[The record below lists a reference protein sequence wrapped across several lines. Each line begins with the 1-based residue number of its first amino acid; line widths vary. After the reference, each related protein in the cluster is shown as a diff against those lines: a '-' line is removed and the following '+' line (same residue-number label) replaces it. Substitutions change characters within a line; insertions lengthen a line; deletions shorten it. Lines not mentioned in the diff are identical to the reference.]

1 MWRLPFFLLP
11 YLAAGVEWLLYA
23 RIARPGRRAA
33 AAWGAVAFLAA
44 SKNPLIWLCGG
55 YWFNPDMPTWL
66 FALLNGLEGCLWTGL
81 PCFLAASVV
90 ALVCCGRIKH
100 PCPCCG
106 CYTYDGKPGGSFSA
120 CPVCFWEDDPVQLED
135 ETYKGGANEVCL
147 AEARENYKKFGA
159 CEERFAGNVRK
170 PRKEELSR
178 RRGRGRAF
186 AVAALVAA
194 GLAAYGIVEGVRV
207 PSVAVREVWFA
218 DLPEEFDGY
227 RLVHLSDLHCSSVA
241 RRWKIE
247 GIVRRVNALD
257 ADAVAITGDFV
268 DGAPEIWARELEPIR
283 GLSAKDGVFASTGNH
298 ERYWGFAAWEP
309 LYREWGV
316 RFLRNESVEI
326 RRGGAVLALGG
337 LDDPELGS
345 NPGAVFAGRGPDDFR
360 VLMFHRP
367 IWCARLAEEFGVRL
381 QLSGHTHGGG
391 TPGLDRLVANANE
404 GHLRGLYR
412 EGPATLHVS
421 PGSGQWG
428 GYPLRFF
435 DPAEITL
442 LVLRRSPEARPK
454 N

>member
-1 MWRLPFFLLP
+1 MWRIPFFLFP
-11 YLAAGVEWLLYA
+11 YLVAGVEWLLYA
-23 RIARPGRRAA
+23 RIAKPGRRAA
-33 AAWGAVAFLAA
+33 AAWGAALFLAA

-55 YWFNPDMPTWL
+55 YWFTPDMPTWL

-90 ALVCCGRIKH
+90 APFLR
-100 PCPCCG
+100 
-106 CYTYDGKPGGSFSA
+106 
-120 CPVCFWEDDPVQLED
+120 
-135 ETYKGGANEVCL
+135 
-147 AEARENYKKFGA
+147 RE
-159 CEERFAGNVRK
+159 
-170 PRKEELSR
+170 
-178 RRGRGRAF
+178 RRGQAF

-241 RRWKIE
+241 RRWKID

-268 DGAPEIWARELEPIR
+268 DGAPETWAKELEPIR
-283 GLSAKDGVFASTGNH
+283 GLRAKDGVFASTGNH

-326 RRGGAVLALGG
+326 RRGGAVLSLGG
-337 LDDPELGS
+337 LDDPELGA
-345 NPGAVFAGRGPDDFR
+345 NPGAVFAGRGPGDFR

-367 IWCARLAEEFGVRL
+367 IWFARLAEECGVRL

-391 TPGLDRLVANANE
+391 TPGLDRLVAKANE
-404 GHLRGLYR
+404 GHLRGFYALGDR
-412 EGPATLHVS
+412 LLHVS
-421 PGSGQWG
+421 PGTGQWG

-442 LVLRRSPEARPK
+442 LVLHRGNS